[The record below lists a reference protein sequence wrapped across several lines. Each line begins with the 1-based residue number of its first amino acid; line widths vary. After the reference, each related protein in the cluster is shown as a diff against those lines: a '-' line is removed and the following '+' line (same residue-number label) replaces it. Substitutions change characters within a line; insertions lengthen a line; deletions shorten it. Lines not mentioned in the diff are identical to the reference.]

1 MFKFVT
7 QKGCNRQE
15 LNHDYLCYKQS
26 YYSNIEY
33 RKQKKTRETTT
44 IKQNL
49 RLRSQEP
56 VTLRGDVI
64 LDDRML
70 LAPVAEAKQF
80 KNP

>member
-1 MFKFVT
+1 MTIFAINSHIIQILST
-7 QKGCNRQE
+7 EN
-15 LNHDYLCYKQS
+15 
-26 YYSNIEY
+26 
-33 RKQKKTRETTT
+33 KKTRETTT

-64 LDDRML
+64 LNDRML

>member
-1 MFKFVT
+1 MTIFAINSHIIQILST
-7 QKGCNRQE
+7 EN
-15 LNHDYLCYKQS
+15 
-26 YYSNIEY
+26 
-33 RKQKKTRETTT
+33 KKTRETTT

>member
-1 MFKFVT
+1 MTIFAI
-7 QKGCNRQE
+7 N
-15 LNHDYLCYKQS
+15 NHIIQTLS
-26 YYSNIEY
+26 TEN
-33 RKQKKTRETTT
+33 KKTRETTT

>member
-1 MFKFVT
+1 MTIFAINSRIIQT
-7 QKGCNRQE
+7 LSTEN
-15 LNHDYLCYKQS
+15 
-26 YYSNIEY
+26 
-33 RKQKKTRETTT
+33 KKTRETTT

-64 LDDRML
+64 LNDRML

>member
-1 MFKFVT
+1 MTIFAINSHII
-7 QKGCNRQE
+7 QKLSTEN
-15 LNHDYLCYKQS
+15 
-26 YYSNIEY
+26 
-33 RKQKKTRETTT
+33 KKTRETTT

>member
-1 MFKFVT
+1 MTIFAINSHIIQT
-7 QKGCNRQE
+7 
-15 LNHDYLCYKQS
+15 LSTD
-26 YYSNIEY
+26 I
-33 RKQKKTRETTT
+33 KKTRETTT

-64 LDDRML
+64 LNDRML

>member
-1 MFKFVT
+1 MTIFAINSHII
-7 QKGCNRQE
+7 QKLSTEN
-15 LNHDYLCYKQS
+15 
-26 YYSNIEY
+26 
-33 RKQKKTRETTT
+33 KKTRETTT

-70 LAPVAEAKQF
+70 LAHVAEAKRF

>member
-1 MFKFVT
+1 MTIFAINSHIIQTLSTEK
-7 QKGCNRQE
+7 N
-15 LNHDYLCYKQS
+15 
-26 YYSNIEY
+26 
-33 RKQKKTRETTT
+33 KKTRETTT

-64 LDDRML
+64 LNDRML

>member
-1 MFKFVT
+1 MTIFAINSPIIQT
-7 QKGCNRQE
+7 LSTEN
-15 LNHDYLCYKQS
+15 
-26 YYSNIEY
+26 
-33 RKQKKTRETTT
+33 KKTRETTT

-64 LDDRML
+64 LNDRML

-80 KNP
+80 KKSIKQNTNLRQSNAYI

>member
-1 MFKFVT
+1 MTIFAINSHIIQT
-7 QKGCNRQE
+7 LSTEN
-15 LNHDYLCYKQS
+15 
-26 YYSNIEY
+26 
-33 RKQKKTRETTT
+33 KKTRETTT

-64 LDDRML
+64 LNDRML
-70 LAPVAEAKQF
+70 LPPVAEAKQF

>member
-1 MFKFVT
+1 MTIFAINSHIIQT
-7 QKGCNRQE
+7 LSTEN
-15 LNHDYLCYKQS
+15 
-26 YYSNIEY
+26 
-33 RKQKKTRETTT
+33 KKTRETTT

-80 KNP
+80 QKSIKQNTNLRQSNAYL

>member
-1 MFKFVT
+1 MTIFAINSHII
-7 QKGCNRQE
+7 QKLSTEN
-15 LNHDYLCYKQS
+15 
-26 YYSNIEY
+26 
-33 RKQKKTRETTT
+33 KKTRETTT

-64 LDDRML
+64 LNDRML